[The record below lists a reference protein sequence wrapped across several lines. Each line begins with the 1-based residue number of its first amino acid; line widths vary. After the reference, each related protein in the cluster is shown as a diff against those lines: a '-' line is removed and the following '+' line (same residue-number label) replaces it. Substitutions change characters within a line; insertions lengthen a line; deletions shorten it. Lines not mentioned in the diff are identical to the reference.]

1 MIDWILLRGLAREQ
15 RHFGDFPATF
25 AARVPNARVSTLDL
39 PGFGDQAARP
49 SPTSVEAIVDD
60 LRARA
65 FGSAPSHTPRAI
77 LALSLGGMVA
87 LRWAARYPDDF
98 ARAVV
103 VNTSS
108 AGLSPLWQRFSPAM
122 AARLPQLLVAAPLA
136 RERAILAVTS
146 NRTPTDNEPVAAR
159 WAAWF
164 DEVRPSRVN
173 VLRQL
178 TAAARCRPPGQL
190 TVPLLVLASRA
201 DRLVS
206 WRCSE
211 RLASALHAELRV
223 HDAGGH
229 DLSLDAPEWI
239 CDQVTQWQSS

>member
-1 MIDWILLRGLAREQ
+1 MTDWLLMRGLARER

-25 AARVPNARVSTLDL
+25 AARVPGARVATVDL
-39 PGFGDQAARP
+39 PGFGDQARRR
-49 SPTSVEAIVDD
+49 SPTSVDAIVDD
-60 LRARA
+60 VRSRA
-65 FGSAPSHTPRAI
+65 FRGEQARGPRAL

-98 ARAVV
+98 ARVV
-103 VNTSS
+103 VINTSS
-108 AGLSPLWQRFSPAM
+108 ADQSPLWQRFSPAM
-122 AARLPQLLVAAPLA
+122 AARLPILLAAAPLA

-146 NRTPTDNEPVAAR
+146 NRSPKENEPVAAR

-164 DEVRPSRVN
+164 DEVRPARIN

-178 TAAARCRPPGQL
+178 LAAARCPLPERV
-190 TVPLLVLASRA
+190 TVPLLVLGSRA

-211 RLASALHAELRV
+211 RLARALHAELRLD
-223 HDAGGH
+223 DAGGH
-229 DLSLDAPEWI
+229 DLSLDAPDWI
-239 CDQVTQWQSS
+239 CDQVSRWLAS

>member
-1 MIDWILLRGLAREQ
+1 MDWLLLRGLAREQ
-15 RHFGDFPATF
+15 RHFGSFPTTLERLLPG
-25 AARVPNARVSTLDL
+25 ARVHALDL

-49 SPTSVEAIVDD
+49 SPTSVDDIVAD
-60 LRARA
+60 LRSRA
-65 FGSAPSHTPRAI
+65 FADLPGTAPRGI

-87 LRWAARYPDDF
+87 LSWAALHPEDF
-98 ARAVV
+98 ARVVV

-108 AGLSPLWQRFSPAM
+108 ADLSPPWQRFSM
-122 AARLPQLLVAAPLA
+122 GVAARLPRLLLSSSLA
-136 RERAILAVTS
+136 RERAILGITS
-146 NRTPTDNEPVAAR
+146 NRPAEENEPVAAR

-164 DEVRPSRVN
+164 DEVQPKRSN

-178 TAAARCRPPGQL
+178 FAASRSRRPTRVAAP
-190 TVPLLVLASRA
+190 VLVLTSRA

-211 RLASALHAELRV
+211 KLATALGAELRV

-239 CDQVTQWQSS
+239 CDQLRSWISP

>member
-15 RHFGDFPATF
+15 RHFGDFPVAF
-25 AARVPNARVSTLDL
+25 AARVPNARVTTLDL

-49 SPTSVEAIVDD
+49 SPLGVDAIVDD

-65 FGSAPSHTPRAI
+65 FAGAPRRGPRGI

-87 LRWAARYPDDF
+87 LTWATRHPDDF
-98 ARAVV
+98 ARVVV

-108 AGLSPLWQRFSPAM
+108 ADLSPPWQRFSPAV
-122 AARLPQLLVAAPLA
+122 ALRLPRLLAAAPLA

-146 NRTPTDNEPVAAR
+146 NRAPADNEPVAAR

-164 DEVRPSRVN
+164 DEVRPARVN

-178 TAAARCRPPGQL
+178 VAAARCRRPGR
-190 TVPLLVLASRA
+190 VAAPVLVLASRA

-211 RLASALHAELRV
+211 RLAHALGAELRV

-229 DLSLDAPEWI
+229 DLSLDAPDWI
-239 CDQVTQWQSS
+239 CDQVARWMST

>member
-1 MIDWILLRGLAREQ
+1 MDWLLLRGLAREQ
-15 RHFGDFPATF
+15 RHFGDFPARF
-25 AARVPNARVSTLDL
+25 ARAVPEARVHTLDL
-39 PGFGDQAARP
+39 PGFGDQARRP
-49 SPTSVEAIVDD
+49 SPASVDAIVDD

-65 FGSAPSHTPRAI
+65 PCARPHGI
-77 LALSLGGMVA
+77 VALSLGGMVA
-87 LRWAARYPDDF
+87 LRWAARHPDDV
-98 ARAVV
+98 ARVVV

-108 AGLSPLWQRFSPAM
+108 ADLSPPWQRFSLAVF
-122 AARLPQLLVAAPLA
+122 ARLPQLLVATPRA
-136 RERAILAVTS
+136 RERAILGITS
-146 NRTPTDNEPVAAR
+146 NRGAAMNDPVAEQ

-164 DEVRPSRVN
+164 DEVRPARAN

-178 TAAARCRPPGQL
+178 WAASRCRSPARL
-190 TVPLLVLASRA
+190 AVPLLVLASRA

-211 RLASALHAELRV
+211 RLAASLGAPLAL

-239 CDQVTQWQSS
+239 CDQVTQWLHR